1 MILTK
6 KSDQS
11 QNWNFPKIDFFK
23 WSSETCCVHKMYK
36 LYRAAWVKMGET
48 FTQLCSK
55 LLFTVKFWQ
64 RKIYIKN
71 YLQKLL
77 KWIFRDWTPSSEVID
92 KNIVKLNR
100 CKNGFVKFRGT
111 HVNSSKSHIGPKTYS
126 DPKSHFISITD
137 HFDLTTLLTQKIL
150 TWKLDLIQLL
160 ISTFDFDAK
169 THFDSKPHLGEFY

>member
-1 MILTK
+1 MIWTK

-36 LYRAAWVKMGET
+36 LYRTAWVKMGEI

-71 YLQKLL
+71 YLQKLF
-77 KWIFRDWTPSSEVID
+77 KWILRDWTLIIEVID
-92 KNIVKLNR
+92 ENIVNLYR
-100 CKNGFVKFRGT
+100 CKKWFCQIPR
-111 HVNSSKSHIGPKTYS
+111 NSCQLIKISYWSENS
-126 DPKSHFISITD
+126 NPKSHFISETD
-137 HFDLTTLLTQKIL
+137 HFDLVEKLKEKDSKFRN
-150 TWKLDLIQLL
+150 WKLNLKVNKWKIILERVTIIL
-160 ISTFDFDAK
+160 NKKFIK
-169 THFDSKPHLGEFY
+169 I